1 MTFNHLS
8 FQCCI
13 LPPEGRVGR
22 PFTPPLWRRYPI
34 TYSKQLLRAS
44 EANWHAKQYLLGKYF
59 HSNPRYPSH
68 SIILVIA
75 TNTANKAVTRGGFWV
90 LKHPQNNILKFRRRI
105 REKTHICF
113 TFFRFCLTK
122 NIGLKK
128 CTATDRVSSA
138 LKTPK
143 CFFYRSS
150 ALDPAGR
157 DYSAPYIF

>member
-1 MTFNHLS
+1 M
-8 FQCCI
+8 
-13 LPPEGRVGR
+13 PPEGRVGR

-44 EANWHAKQYLLGKYF
+44 KANWHAKQSLLGKYY
-59 HSNPRYPSH
+59 HSNPRYPNH

-75 TNTANKAVTRGGFWV
+75 TNATNKAVTRGGFWV
-90 LKHPQNNILKFRRRI
+90 LKHPQNNILKFLRRI
-105 REKTHICF
+105 LEKNAHLLHF
-113 TFFRFCLTK
+113 FFRFCLTE

-143 CFFYRSS
+143 CFFCRSS
-150 ALDPAGR
+150 ALDPAGK